1 VSRVEAWRAAA
12 RLAYG
17 AALVAAV
24 CGGPA
29 RLRAQVM
36 QPQQP
41 QPPPQEMTVDAESV
55 SYDKKSDTVS
65 AAGAVVVRRGE
76 SVLRAD
82 EVQLDRQT
90 NEAQAQG
97 NAILTTPDADIH
109 ASSMSLDLDDETG
122 ELTDAHIYSDRLGY
136 TLSGQRIE
144 KRVGQSYRIENG
156 RFTTCN
162 CASGPPTW
170 SIAGDSIDVALNG
183 YGYVQGGSFELLDW
197 PVLWLPRAAFPVFR
211 DRESGLLIPRVGFSN
226 RRGFQLLQP
235 YYWAINKSQDMTVSF
250 DLETSLR
257 VGLLDEYRY
266 AFSRTSHGEFQ
277 VGYFNESLRG
287 NSPGIS
293 VPPGINP
300 VAPENRWGIIG
311 NHTEGLGPITGYADV
326 LLVGDDL
333 FLREMNTFTANER
346 KQIDL
351 RTLPFTTSR
360 IGLLEDWSRAFVQ
373 AEGIYYQD
381 LVGPTVEEPNGQPNQ
396 DQSLTI
402 QRMPEVDVTAQKQ
415 LGLGLM
421 GDLAGSV
428 TDFQRGTLLSQGTGL
443 TGFRTDLHPA
453 AELRLPL
460 GPSLFG
466 ALHASFRETAYGL
479 TQNEM
484 ANGFTGTFP
493 PAGLISLP
501 STSSRQIFDVGGNV
515 GTEFDRVYD
524 FHYFGFDKLKNT
536 IEPTLEYLYVPP
548 VDQDDL
554 PVFDG
559 IDRINKRSL
568 LTYGIASRLLVRTAS
583 TTDGA
588 PGDVFE
594 LARLSATQSYDFIR
608 DIAPTTALDPTSGV
622 PLNPSKGD
630 HFSDI
635 DFALRVNPNTVTSL
649 RAYATY
655 DTSNNTLSS
664 ATVGIRF
671 REPQRIFGQ
680 AIRPRL
686 LTRAIFNVEYR
697 FITDN
702 ILQMLSSSATLP
714 LTDRIAALYAMRYDI
729 NTGTFLENYLGV
741 RLLSSCDC
749 WALNVG
755 FTQTHNPNEVQ
766 FQAQFTL
773 AGLGNNF
780 GSLREY

>member
-1 VSRVEAWRAAA
+1 VPRSVWRAA
-12 RLAYG
+12 RRWSPPY
-17 AALVAAV
+17 AA
-24 CGGPA
+24 GT
-29 RLRAQVM
+29 RLRARVACQRCPTPA
-36 QPQQP
+36 QRS
-41 QPPPQEMTVDAESV
+41 VDAESV

-82 EVQLDRQT
+82 EVQLNRQT

-97 NAILTTPDADIH
+97 NAILTTPDAEVH
-109 ASSMSLDLDDETG
+109 ASSMNLDLTDETG

-144 KRVGQSYRIENG
+144 KRIGQSYRIEQG

-162 CASGPPTW
+162 CASGPPSW
-170 SIAGDSIDVALNG
+170 SIAGKSLDVALNG
-183 YGYVQGGSFELLDW
+183 YGYVEGGSFEVLDW

-266 AFSRTSHGEFQ
+266 AFSRTSYGAFQ

-287 NSPGIS
+287 NSSGIH

-346 KQIDL
+346 KQVDL

-360 IGLLEDWSRAFVQ
+360 IGLLEEWSRAFVQ
-373 AEGIYYQD
+373 AEGVYYQD
-381 LVGPTVEEPNGQPNQ
+381 LVGPTVQEATGPNQ
-396 DQSLTI
+396 DQSLVI
-402 QRMPEVDVTAQKQ
+402 QRVPEVDVTAQKQ

-421 GDLAGSV
+421 GDLTSSV
-428 TDFQRGTLLSQGTGL
+428 TDFQRGTFLSQGTGL
-443 TGFRTDLHPA
+443 TGFRTDLRPA

-466 ALHASFRETAYGL
+466 AVHAAFRETAYGL

-501 STSSRQIFDVGGNV
+501 STSSRQIFDLGGNV
-515 GTEFDRVYD
+515 GTELDRVYD
-524 FHYFGFDKLKNT
+524 FHYFGLDKLKNT

-548 VDQDDL
+548 VDQGDL

-568 LTYGIASRLLVRTAS
+568 LTYGVASRLLARS
-583 TTDGA
+583 A
-588 PGDVFE
+588 PTSDSDRGEVFE

-608 DIAPTTALDPTSGV
+608 DITPTTALDPASGV
-622 PLNPSKGD
+622 PLHPEKGD

-635 DFALRVNPNTVTSL
+635 DFELRVNPNAVTSL

-655 DTSNNTLSS
+655 DTSDNTLSS

-671 REPQRIFGQ
+671 REPQRLFGQ
-680 AIRPRL
+680 AIRSRL
-686 LTRAIFNVEYR
+686 LTRAVFNVEYR
-697 FITDN
+697 FITDD
-702 ILQMLSSSATLP
+702 ILQLLSSSVTLP
-714 LTDRIAALYAMRYDI
+714 LTDRIAGLYAMRYDI
-729 NTGTFLENYLGV
+729 DTDTFLGNYIGCACS
-741 RLLSSCDC
+741 RR
-749 WALNVG
+749 AI
-755 FTQTHNPNEVQ
+755 
-766 FQAQFTL
+766 
-773 AGLGNNF
+773 AG
-780 GSLREY
+780 R